1 MVSID
6 LSESISE
13 TLDILN
19 HIDKT
24 YVNKI
29 PKTFL
34 EFLERNKDTN
44 YISKLDHSN
53 KLNEMDLKEKTK
65 NILAIIYMNYWCNA
79 QEKEK
84 FVNLLNENEIQKQ
97 KDLRDRYNPD
107 NLFEKQEYKTEE
119 KLVMEESQEQSAMI
133 EYQETIF
140 QKFINKIKSVFH
152 IN

>member
-19 HIDKT
+19 HIDKM

-29 PKTFL
+29 PRNFLKFL
-34 EFLERNKDTN
+34 EKNKDTN
-44 YISKLDHSN
+44 YISKLDHSK
-53 KLNEMDLKEKTK
+53 KLNEMNLKEKTK
-65 NILAIIYMNYWCNA
+65 NILATIYMNYWCNE

-84 FVNLLNENEIQKQ
+84 FLNLLNENEIQRQ

-107 NLFEKQEYKTEE
+107 NLFKKQEYKTEE
-119 KLVMEESQEQSAMI
+119 KLVMEENAMI
-133 EYQETIF
+133 EYKETIF